1 MMKNI
6 LNFTLEKLKDDL
18 LATLGEKPYRAKQ
31 IFRWIYE
38 KRVYDFD
45 KISDISLKTRDA
57 LKEHY
62 FISLPTIFTK
72 KVAKDGTVKI
82 LAEFEDGEKVES
94 VIMRYRYGT
103 AACISSQVGCNMNCA
118 FCASG
123 MLKKR
128 RNLFT
133 SEMVG
138 QVLLLNKILEEEN
151 KGDRITHIVVMGTGE
166 PFDNYENVVD
176 FIYIMNEPFGLQ
188 IGARHITVSTCG
200 LVPEIIKFSSLNLQV
215 NLAISLHAPNDE
227 TRNMLMPI
235 NRAYPI
241 AALMDAINTYVQKTN
256 RRLTF
261 EYILIKNVNDSLK
274 DAKQLAD
281 LLHGLNCYVNLIP
294 YNPIIE
300 KPFERSEENSIKEF
314 FEYLNKRR
322 ITCTIRKEFGSD
334 IDAACGQLRAK
345 VKE

>member
-1 MMKNI
+1 
-6 LNFTLEKLKDDL
+6 
-18 LATLGEKPYRAKQ
+18 
-31 IFRWIYE
+31 
-38 KRVYDFD
+38 
-45 KISDISLKTRDA
+45 
-57 LKEHY
+57 
-62 FISLPTIFTK
+62 
-72 KVAKDGTVKI
+72 
-82 LAEFEDGEKVES
+82 
-94 VIMRYRYGT
+94 
-103 AACISSQVGCNMNCA
+103 
-118 FCASG
+118 
-123 MLKKR
+123 
-128 RNLFT
+128 
-133 SEMVG
+133 
-138 QVLLLNKILEEEN
+138 
-151 KGDRITHIVVMGTGE
+151 
-166 PFDNYENVVD
+166 
-176 FIYIMNEPFGLQ
+176 
-188 IGARHITVSTCG
+188 
-200 LVPEIIKFSSLNLQV
+200 
-215 NLAISLHAPNDE
+215 
-227 TRNMLMPI
+227 MPI